1 MSNRFRAVVESAN
14 CWALPVLYL
23 AAAALRAQTGSRAP
37 DPILLDSRSAARM
50 LLSEV
55 KPEYPALAKVNYIQG
70 SVRMQLRVTP
80 EGRVVDAHVI
90 HGHPF
95 LAEAALQAVRRWVYR
110 PLRRGSAAAEFST
123 FVDVKFALHTRR
135 IDRMPPQPERD
146 LDRQVRPPVPL
157 RKPASSDSGDSVRMR
172 VLIGAKGQIL
182 DTQPLAGA
190 PSHFA
195 AAREQVEHW
204 TFRPARWG
212 SQSVPWYVDID
223 VPVGPSAAQ
232 EPTIPRT
239 R

>member
-1 MSNRFRAVVESAN
+1 MASRFLASAQPASSPAWVVVCLIASIMA
-14 CWALPVLYL
+14 
-23 AAAALRAQTGSRAP
+23 AQTNSPAP
-37 DPILLDSRSAARM
+37 DPVLLDSKSASRM

-195 AAREQVEHW
+195 AA
-204 TFRPARWG
+204 
-212 SQSVPWYVDID
+212 
-223 VPVGPSAAQ
+223 
-232 EPTIPRT
+232 
-239 R
+239 

>member
-110 PLRRGSAAAEFST
+110 LLRRVSAAAEFSI
-123 FVDVKFALHTRR
+123 FVDVKFVLHTRR
-135 IDRMPPQPERD
+135 IDRMPLQPERD
-146 LDRQVRPPVPL
+146 RDRIVPPHIPL
-157 RKPASSDSGDSVRMR
+157 RNPVISIHIDSVR
-172 VLIGAKGQIL
+172 VL
-182 DTQPLAGA
+182 
-190 PSHFA
+190 
-195 AAREQVEHW
+195 
-204 TFRPARWG
+204 
-212 SQSVPWYVDID
+212 
-223 VPVGPSAAQ
+223 
-232 EPTIPRT
+232 
-239 R
+239 